1 MCNAVARMQLF
12 FLMEGGTM
20 LVLGRKQNEAIR
32 IGDRIKITIREVS
45 GNKVKLAIDAPKW
58 IKVDREEIWIAK
70 TPESLRLL
78 VDSEGASK

>member
-20 LVLGRKQNEAIR
+20 LVLGRKRNESIR
-32 IGDRIKITIREVS
+32 IGDRIKVTVKEIS
-45 GNKVKLAIDAPKW
+45 GNKVKIGIDAPKW
-58 IKVDREEIWIAK
+58 VHIDREEIWIAK

>member
-1 MCNAVARMQLF
+1 
-12 FLMEGGTM
+12 M

-32 IGDRIKITIREVS
+32 IGDRIKITIRQVS

-78 VDSEGASK
+78 VESEGASK